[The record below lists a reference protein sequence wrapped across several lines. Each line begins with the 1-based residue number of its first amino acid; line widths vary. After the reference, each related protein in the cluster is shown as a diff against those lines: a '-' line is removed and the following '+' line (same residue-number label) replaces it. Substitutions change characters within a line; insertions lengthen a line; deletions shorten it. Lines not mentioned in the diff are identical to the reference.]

1 MSTVQTTTDPLTD
14 PIEQTV
20 WSRFST
26 IAGIPIGEL
35 EGDKHLFEV
44 YGLDSIRAL
53 KLISDMEVE
62 FDIDI
67 EQEEARSICTLDD
80 VVRLVRTKSHA
91 TA

>member
-1 MSTVQTTTDPLTD
+1 MSTVQTTID

-26 IAGIPIGEL
+26 IAGIPLADL

-67 EQEEARSICTLDD
+67 EQEEAR
-80 VVRLVRTKSHA
+80 
-91 TA
+91 

>member
-1 MSTVQTTTDPLTD
+1 MSTLQTTTD

-26 IAGIPIGEL
+26 IAGIPVAEL

-53 KLISDMEVE
+53 KLISDIEVE

-80 VVRLVRTKSHA
+80 VVQLVRTKSHA